1 MSFLKNQRA
10 GFYLSALTTVAS
22 VVGFVFYMVNCNT
35 NYFRN
40 MGTNPAVIGC
50 TVVAII
56 AQVLYLLISQKS
68 SIAAD
73 IMPVVSGVLLVTGLA
88 LFIQSRVNGI
98 AAIMTFTNNAQNMAD
113 LSSAIVG
120 MVALVIAM
128 LLNMVSAF
136 FAVRKD

>member
-1 MSFLKNQRA
+1 
-10 GFYLSALTTVAS
+10 
-22 VVGFVFYMVNCNT
+22 
-35 NYFRN
+35 
-40 MGTNPAVIGC
+40 
-50 TVVAII
+50 
-56 AQVLYLLISQKS
+56 
-68 SIAAD
+68 
-73 IMPVVSGVLLVTGLA
+73 MPVVSGVLLVTGLA

-120 MVALVIAM
+120 MVALAIAM